1 TLSIYMP
8 PPLRT
13 GARKAN
19 PFDDQL
25 AALRQRIALPSTL
38 PTPDEATR
46 SAGNGTSNTTAS
58 GVSSLLYAGSFT
70 APAPPPKVPLSSSHQ
85 TVDGTTASML
95 ETLRYLKR
103 AAKDRMEE
111 FTDMNEQFCYNAEE
125 EEASFIKKQIAT
137 SNGQPIVVHYHDPL
151 QDPFVFDEVD
161 DPYAVVAPPSRL
173 ASSSPASAMTTA
185 TPLERRDSS
194 MARGAPSRSFEASY
208 DVSSALV
215 TPSSRRSAPTTPA
228 FGRMDTAAGS
238 TKQCTSASS
247 SVVGNSMFS
256 SQITTIKGAAT
267 HHHNSTQLGT
277 SGTVVAH
284 SSVSVASHIRQGA
297 ARLVATEH
305 VLAQTPLGARRKLIQ
320 RHRPSCTVEVMEP
333 TGIHFC
339 EHCGHCMLSNGNPTE
354 GSACGGCGQVMHTNT
369 RRNLNASSEENE
381 AALRHIEEM
390 ERIEALAFQAAIAEW
405 RGEQENVSSHL
416 APEEKS
422 ARTIVLPGK
431 VGSLHVPSGK
441 TYFSHLW
448 EQLQHAAD

>member
-1 TLSIYMP
+1 MP

-25 AALRQRIALPSTL
+25 AALRQRIAQGSCNDLV
-38 PTPDEATR
+38 
-46 SAGNGTSNTTAS
+46 SAAFSMLA
-58 GVSSLLYAGSFT
+58 VSPHPHRHQKF
-70 APAPPPKVPLSSSHQ
+70 SSHQ

-137 SNGQPIVVHYHDPL
+137 SNGQPIVKHYHDPL

-161 DPYAVVAPPSRL
+161 EPHAVVAPSTFSRL
-173 ASSSPASAMTTA
+173 STSPAPAMTTA

-194 MARGAPSRSFEASY
+194 QPRGAASRTFEASY

-215 TPSSRRSAPTTPA
+215 TPSSRRSAQQPA
-228 FGRMDTAAGS
+228 LGRMDSATGT
-238 TKQCTSASS
+238 TKQNTSASS
-247 SVVGNSMFS
+247 SIVGQSMFS
-256 SQITTIKGAAT
+256 SQITTIKGTAT
-267 HHHNSTQLGT
+267 HHHNSTQFAT
-277 SGTVVAH
+277 TGTVVAH

-305 VLAQTPLGARRKLIQ
+305 VSAHTPLGARKQIQ
-320 RHRPSCTVEVMEP
+320 RHRPSCTVEMMEP

-339 EHCGHCMLSNGNPTE
+339 EHCGHCMLVIGNPTE
-354 GSACGGCGQVMHTNT
+354 GNACTGCGQVMHTNT
-369 RRNLNASSEENE
+369 RRIHNASSEDNE

-405 RGEQENVSSHL
+405 RGEQETSHV
-416 APEEKS
+416 APEENS
-422 ARTIVLPGK
+422 ARTIAAPGK
-431 VGSLHVPSGK
+431 VGSLHLVVPSGK

-448 EQLQHAAD
+448 EQLQQVVL